1 MERTQR
7 TNRPTTENRN
17 RNRNRNRRRNRKT
30 HEISTG
36 YCGNRID
43 ITGAADYRRN
53 ENHSE
58 IYSE

>member
-1 MERTQR
+1 LK
-7 TNRPTTENRN
+7 ENREDGAQAD
-17 RNRNRNRRRNRKT
+17 RTGQMQTEQKK

-43 ITGAADYRRN
+43 ITGAADCRRN
-53 ENHSE
+53 ENYSE

>member
-1 MERTQR
+1 MEIEIE
-7 TNRPTTENRN
+7 TETGTADGTE
-17 RNRNRNRRRNRKT
+17 K

-43 ITGAADYRRN
+43 ITGAADHCRN
-53 ENHSE
+53 ENYSE